1 MKVTRFHSTA
11 DGESRFQ
18 EIEIPINEQRRDQF
32 GHTISQSGAWASPSI
47 RFVELPAGLDQSW
60 HHAPARQIVVVLSGT
75 LEVGTS
81 DNQKRRCIPGQAF
94 IADDLTGKGHLTRV
108 IDGPARLMFVQL
120 PEGFDFDRWAP
131 KA

>member
-1 MKVTRFHSTA
+1 MKVTRFHATP

-18 EIEIPINEQRRDQF
+18 EIEVPINEPRADQF
-32 GHTISQSGAWASPSI
+32 GNTLLQSRAWASPSI
-47 RFVELPAGLDQSW
+47 RFVELPKGLDESW
-60 HHAPARQIVVVLSGT
+60 HHAPARQIVVVLSGV

-81 DNQKRRCIPGQAF
+81 DGQKRRCTPGQAF

-108 IDGPARLMFVQL
+108 IEGPAHVMFVQL
-120 PEGFDFDRWAP
+120 PDGFDCDRW